1 MKNKV
6 FVGDIINELGLG
18 HFAHFIGTWTPPLH
32 KYFADVF
39 RGNQVKIWVFW
50 AFGFLG
56 FRAQNNK

>member
-39 RGNQVKIWVFW
+39 RGNQVKI
-50 AFGFLG
+50 
-56 FRAQNNK
+56 